1 MVELEPVDAVE
12 VTLVVDNYVDI
23 LMAGAEGVRRYPLAY
38 DFSDRQQLVAEHGFS
53 ALVTVEA
60 GGRRSSIL
68 YDGGMTPRGLGNNLE
83 VMEVDPGGLRAIVI
97 SHGHVDHHG
106 GLEGL
111 AARSG
116 RRGLPLLIHPGAWR
130 ERKVTFPT
138 GAELHLPPP
147 SRADLEA
154 EGLEV
159 VEERGPTLLID
170 GQVLVSGEVPRV
182 TDFETG
188 FPIHKARAGDGW
200 EPDPLILDD
209 QNVIV
214 EVAGKGLVVVSGCSH
229 AGAVNVLRNAKRLTG
244 RDRIAGFV
252 GGFHLTGAIFEPVI
266 DPTISR
272 VHRAGGRAVRPRPL
286 HRLEGHPPPRPGPA
300 GRLRPA
306 LGGHRPPLLSS
317 FRPPPVSAGR
327 PGPGPGPRRRRRP
340 PRRAADRA

>member
-1 MVELEPVDAVE
+1 M
-12 VTLVVDNYVDI
+12 
-23 LMAGAEGVRRYPLAY
+23 
-38 DFSDRQQLVAEHGFS
+38 
-53 ALVTVEA
+53 VEA

-68 YDGGMTPRGLGNNLE
+68 YDGGLTPRGLGNNLE

-111 AARSG
+111 ATRAG

-147 SRADLEA
+147 SQADLEA

-170 GQVLVSGEVPRV
+170 GQVLVSGEVSRV
-182 TDFETG
+182 TEFETG

-214 EVAGKGLVVVSGCSH
+214 DVAGKGLVVVSGCSH
-229 AGAVNVLRNAKRLTG
+229 AGAVNVLRNARSLTG

-266 DPTISR
+266 DPTIAAFAELGVER
-272 VHRAGGRAVRPRPL
+272 FVPGHCTGWKAT
-286 HRLEGHPPPRPGPA
+286 HRLARALPEAYVQPSVGTV
-300 GRLRPA
+300 LR
-306 LGGHRPPLLSS
+306 
-317 FRPPPVSAGR
+317 F
-327 PGPGPGPRRRRRP
+327 
-340 PRRAADRA
+340 